1 MFLVYTDF
9 RTASFRNLIVCKEL
23 LSILSTCESK
33 NKQQI
38 LHKIYYLSGYII
50 EFCYKF
56 ALFSGL
62 NISKFEN
69 ISDFGEKEF
78 KEKWKHHSFSKLK
91 NICIESKVI
100 FSADIPY
107 LGNNNID
114 KKVKYLIESWEVQ
127 IRYSL
132 KLSKHPIAN
141 LSQNDI
147 INLVELCEEILN
159 KITTKY
165 S

>member
-1 MFLVYTDF
+1 MKYLKYLKHWIAIHPM
-9 RTASFRNLIVCKEL
+9 RSLLIL
-23 LSILSTCESK
+23 LLLLLFVAVLFYLRKSI
-33 NKQQI
+33 I
-38 LHKIYYLSGYII
+38 
-50 EFCYKF
+50 
-56 ALFSGL
+56 
-62 NISKFEN
+62 
-69 ISDFGEKEF
+69 
-78 KEKWKHHSFSKLK
+78 SKLK

-127 IRYSL
+127 IRYSI
-132 KLSKHPIAN
+132 KLSKNPIAN

>member
-78 KEKWKHHSFSKLK
+78 KENFSLTK
-91 NICIESKVI
+91 EVI
-100 FSADIPY
+100 
-107 LGNNNID
+107 
-114 KKVKYLIESWEVQ
+114 
-127 IRYSL
+127 SL
-132 KLSKHPIAN
+132 KF
-141 LSQNDI
+141 
-147 INLVELCEEILN
+147 
-159 KITTKY
+159 TK
-165 S
+165 